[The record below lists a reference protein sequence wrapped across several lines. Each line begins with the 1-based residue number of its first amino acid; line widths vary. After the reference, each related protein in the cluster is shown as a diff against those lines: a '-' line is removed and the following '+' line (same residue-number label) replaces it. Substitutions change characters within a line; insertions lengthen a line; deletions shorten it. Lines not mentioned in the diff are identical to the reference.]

1 MPLLLKI
8 NNEVLNR
15 VIYLQIMYM
24 VKSFII
30 KSTKILRMDYEGD
43 CNYKNRLIELVELND
58 YRYHTRSQTY
68 IYHIGIRFVENRG
81 SLKAIST
88 FQFCS

>member
-1 MPLLLKI
+1 MKGI
-8 NNEVLNR
+8 A
-15 VIYLQIMYM
+15 
-24 VKSFII
+24 II
-30 KSTKILRMDYEGD
+30 TIDFLI
-43 CNYKNRLIELVELND
+43 LIELVELND